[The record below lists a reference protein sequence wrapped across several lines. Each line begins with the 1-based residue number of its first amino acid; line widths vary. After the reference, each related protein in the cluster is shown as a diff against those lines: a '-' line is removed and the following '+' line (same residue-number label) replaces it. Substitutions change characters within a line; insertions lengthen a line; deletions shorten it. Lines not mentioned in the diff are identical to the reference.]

1 MLIIWPFK
9 LSELCRPFMEYNRV
23 SRRFDRGQHNLL
35 HNISRA
41 GHLIWCDF
49 LGYVTFYQINKF
61 YWNNSF
67 FIID

>member
-41 GHLIWCDF
+41 GHLI
-49 LGYVTFYQINKF
+49 
-61 YWNNSF
+61 
-67 FIID
+67 